1 MVPGYPM
8 EINFFWRGLPAKIDA
23 VYENSE
29 GKFVFFKG
37 ERKRGMRDGGEEKR
51 RGWERDGGD
60 ERELI
65 LLLYQQKVALRLKC
79 SLRRAIERKRQSN
92 AVCGHHNVIL
102 ISTRECQ
109 CN

>member
-1 MVPGYPM
+1 MQ
-8 EINFFWRGLPAKIDA
+8 INYFWKGLPAKIDA

-37 ERKRGMRDGGEEKR
+37 ERKRGMRDREEKR
-51 RGWERDGGD
+51 TGWERDGGD
-60 ERELI
+60 EMELT
-65 LLLYQQKVALRLKC
+65 LLLYQQKVALRLKG
-79 SLRRAIERKRQSN
+79 SLRRAIEGKRQSK